1 MQQSPIGIFDSGV
14 GGLTILSEIQK
25 ILPLESCIYVADQK
39 YAPYGEKTKQE
50 IQKRAVNISRF
61 LLKKNVKLII
71 VACNTATIASIGKL
85 RKTFKVPIIGVVP
98 VVKKAAE
105 KTKTKKIAIFATPS
119 TTKSAY
125 LDELIKSYASG
136 VDVMKDG
143 ATGLE
148 KLIEAGNVKNLKIQ
162 DTLLRHLLPLK
173 TAGVDVIALG
183 CTHYPFVK
191 SQIQKIVGKNVLVA
205 DSGGAVARRLKKVL
219 ENEKLLSERKNND
232 KYYTTGERQR
242 FENVA
247 NRLTGDTIEAEHIE
261 L

>member
-183 CTHYPFVK
+183 CIHYPFVK
-191 SQIQKIVGKNVLVA
+191 NQIQEIVGKNVLVLN
-205 DSGGAVARRLKKVL
+205 SGGAVERQTKRILEENNTLAEKKG
-219 ENEKLLSERKNND
+219 KD
-232 KYYTTGERQR
+232 WYYTTGNNTEFSQLV
-242 FENVA
+242 EK
-247 NRLTGDTIEAEHIE
+247 LTIQKIHTEHITI
-261 L
+261 